1 MNYKYNNNPSL
12 NLGPFSIDYGQW
24 ADHPLTFDQCSFGKG
39 CGNTLLSIFLVRPLK
54 IFIEI
59 IHTSNENNIYT
70 NLYFNV

>member
-1 MNYKYNNNPSL
+1 MNPDPCSM
-12 NLGPFSIDYGQW
+12 DYGQW
-24 ADHPLTFDQCSFGKG
+24 ADHPLTYDQCSLGKG
-39 CGNTLLSIFLVRPLK
+39 CGNPLFSIFQVRPLK